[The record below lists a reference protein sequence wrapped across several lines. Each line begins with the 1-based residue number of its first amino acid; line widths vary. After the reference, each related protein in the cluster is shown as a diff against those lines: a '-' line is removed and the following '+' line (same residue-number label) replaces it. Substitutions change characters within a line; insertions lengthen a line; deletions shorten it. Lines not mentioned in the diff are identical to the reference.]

1 MDTPTIPL
9 SQHIARQQLES
20 GPVKVAMIQT
30 GDRFSIWWN
39 QGFNAEYAKRVLAA
53 ALAQMG
59 GDRLDS

>member
-1 MDTPTIPL
+1 
-9 SQHIARQQLES
+9 
-20 GPVKVAMIQT
+20 MIQT